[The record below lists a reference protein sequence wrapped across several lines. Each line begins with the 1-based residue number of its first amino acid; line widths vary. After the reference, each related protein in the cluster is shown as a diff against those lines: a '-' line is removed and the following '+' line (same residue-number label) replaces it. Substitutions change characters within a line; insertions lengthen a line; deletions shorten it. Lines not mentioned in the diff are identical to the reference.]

1 MSFTYTNTHTFLKCT
16 NVFFFFY
23 LLALYR
29 SFMQQTSW
37 LMTDTDHAENER
49 LVNVALVA
57 LSPSLNC
64 MFHILLRKAL
74 QLCSEYPTIL
84 ILIQPAAGG
93 GERDQLSCHL
103 QLIWFSPQS
112 SRHKAQRLKSV
123 FIYKKAH
130 TRLTLSF
137 LHPFWPKKKNH
148 CSYCIFSVNLQPAIL
163 LSGHQGQ
170 QRKIQVTY
178 EAEREKEEKATAT

>member
-1 MSFTYTNTHTFLKCT
+1 
-16 NVFFFFY
+16 
-23 LLALYR
+23 
-29 SFMQQTSW
+29 MQQTLW

-64 MFHILLRKAL
+64 MFPILLRKPL
-74 QLCSEYPTIL
+74 QLCSEYPTLL

-112 SRHKAQRLKSV
+112 SRHKTLRLKSV
-123 FIYKKAH
+123 FIYIKKS
-130 TRLTLSF
+130 TYVLNFELFTPF
-137 LHPFWPKKKNH
+137 LAKKKKKSLQLFFLWIYSLQ
-148 CSYCIFSVNLQPAIL
+148 CYC
-163 LSGHQGQ
+163 QGT
-170 QRKIQVTY
+170 KGN
-178 EAEREKEEKATAT
+178 REKYKLRMKLKEKKRKKQQ